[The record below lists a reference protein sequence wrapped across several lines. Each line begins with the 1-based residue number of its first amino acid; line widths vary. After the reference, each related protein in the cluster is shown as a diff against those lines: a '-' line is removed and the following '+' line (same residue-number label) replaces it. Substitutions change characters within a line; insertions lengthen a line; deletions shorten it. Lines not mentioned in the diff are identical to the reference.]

1 MAQVT
6 LRYFAVLREQ
16 RGLEVEDMAVAE
28 GTSVDALYRRVFPEQ
43 AAGGLRVGFA
53 VNRQVVPADHVL
65 VDGDELALLPPL
77 GGG

>member
-16 RGLEVEDMAVAE
+16 RGLDSEQVEVAE
-28 GTSVDALYRRVFPEQ
+28 GTSVGALYRRLFPLQ
-43 AAGGLRVGFA
+43 AEGGLRVGFA
-53 VNRQVVPADHVL
+53 VNRQVVQSEHVL
-65 VDGDELALLPPL
+65 VNGDELALLPPL